1 MGGIVPT
8 PRNDGSWQA
17 FGVTSYQIA
26 DCPVG
31 LGNCTGNLS
40 GLPMGNYYLH
50 CEIPSDPKKCS
61 GSPFCTYEGA
71 SGNAF
76 PAPYN
81 ACTGWTSCSPT
92 YDKVPFTVF
101 VAPSCTIT
109 DTSPAVRLLIG
120 ETLTLAATVNL
131 AGGAVINNV
140 SWVPT
145 PGLEII
151 SQMGPAGYHQ
161 CSAVVRALAAGS
173 PTVTVTA
180 YLTAGLPCS
189 ATIPITVDPPVCD
202 FTTAPYRTDPHE
214 PISVS
219 VGGAVSVQ
227 ATPNI
232 VPINTPIANSIWD
245 LTSDQGVVHFPAES
259 PHTVSG
265 DSETIYGDGV
275 GTATIDVTVNLQPA
289 GTCSTNIPVTVTAS
303 PWWQVLKGDVTA
315 AGGLVKSPVPSLSEY
330 ICKKSSPSNPDAGG
344 VFSSETISY
353 GLGKI
358 SEGGASP
365 GYGLTNYT
373 PRVSGVTYSALLNN
387 VLKNGNLGTYQSL
400 EGYFAVNGNQTP
412 KTVGNYK
419 VLAYDNQ
426 ASFTAALY
434 AATNDNT
441 DGVINVII
449 PRTSAIANVTVP
461 SVNLRNNAKVIVFVK
476 GNLTVNGN
484 VTADV
489 PRSNSIVFVLN
500 NSGGGDGNLSL
511 SSSVGQLDG
520 LYIFPGNFND
530 GGGNNPLAGRGSL
543 IATGNSLGSGFT
555 RTYTTCNNPAQQ
567 WTY

>member
-1 MGGIVPT
+1 
-8 PRNDGSWQA
+8 
-17 FGVTSYQIA
+17 
-26 DCPVG
+26 
-31 LGNCTGNLS
+31 
-40 GLPMGNYYLH
+40 
-50 CEIPSDPKKCS
+50 
-61 GSPFCTYEGA
+61 
-71 SGNAF
+71 
-76 PAPYN
+76 
-81 ACTGWTSCSPT
+81 
-92 YDKVPFTVF
+92 
-101 VAPSCTIT
+101 
-109 DTSPAVRLLIG
+109 
-120 ETLTLAATVNL
+120 
-131 AGGAVINNV
+131 
-140 SWVPT
+140 
-145 PGLEII
+145 
-151 SQMGPAGYHQ
+151 
-161 CSAVVRALAAGS
+161 
-173 PTVTVTA
+173 
-180 YLTAGLPCS
+180 
-189 ATIPITVDPPVCD
+189 
-202 FTTAPYRTDPHE
+202 
-214 PISVS
+214 
-219 VGGAVSVQ
+219 
-227 ATPNI
+227 
-232 VPINTPIANSIWD
+232 
-245 LTSDQGVVHFPAES
+245 
-259 PHTVSG
+259 
-265 DSETIYGDGV
+265 
-275 GTATIDVTVNLQPA
+275 
-289 GTCSTNIPVTVTAS
+289 
-303 PWWQVLKGDVTA
+303 VLKGDVTA

-387 VLKNGNLGTYQSL
+387 VLKNGGLGTYQSL
-400 EGYFAVNGNQTP
+400 DAWFASSGDAS
-412 KTVGNYK
+412 KTSGNYE
-419 VLAYDNQ
+419 VQAYDNQ

-555 RTYTTCNNPAQQ
+555 RTYTTGNNPAQQ
-567 WTY
+567 WTYEPKYLIHYKNVLALPAYTWSEKLPSP